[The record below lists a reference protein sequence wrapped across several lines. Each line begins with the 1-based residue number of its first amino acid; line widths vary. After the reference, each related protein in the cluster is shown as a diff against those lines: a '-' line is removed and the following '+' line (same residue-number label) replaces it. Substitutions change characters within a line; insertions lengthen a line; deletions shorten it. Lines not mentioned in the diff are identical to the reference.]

1 MTAKAPQIRSNH
13 ETGFSLIELLI
24 ATAIT
29 LVVLVAATTL
39 LAATLRTRSRE
50 NKRSDGLAATQR
62 ALNMMS
68 REIANTGYGLYDNG
82 IVDDDSGQATIRVR
96 ANLNNDSDLTGVDE
110 DIRYVYQAA
119 NKAIVRFDPN
129 AGPEGGTTVMATNI
143 NSMAL
148 TYWDAAGLQIIDPA
162 NYHDAERITI
172 DVGVNLPADA
182 SQPASSVRLV
192 SDVSLR
198 NAPKTLD
205 QF

>member
-1 MTAKAPQIRSNH
+1 MTRTSATIRSTD
-13 ETGFSLIELLI
+13 ETGFSLVELLI

-50 NKRSDGLAATQR
+50 NMRSDALAATQR

-68 REIANTGYGLYDNG
+68 REIANSGYGLFDNG
-82 IVDDDSGQATIRVR
+82 MVDADSGQASIRVR
-96 ANLNNDSDLTGVDE
+96 ANLNNDMDLSGPDE
-110 DIRYVYQAA
+110 DVRYIYQPE

-129 AGPEGGTTVMATNI
+129 IGPAGSTAVLATNI
-143 NSMAL
+143 NSLAL
-148 TYWDAAGLQIIDPA
+148 TYWDANGVQIPNA
-162 NYHDAERITI
+162 SNAERITI
-172 DVGVNLPADA
+172 DLIVNLPADT
-182 SQPASSVRLV
+182 SQPASSVRLI